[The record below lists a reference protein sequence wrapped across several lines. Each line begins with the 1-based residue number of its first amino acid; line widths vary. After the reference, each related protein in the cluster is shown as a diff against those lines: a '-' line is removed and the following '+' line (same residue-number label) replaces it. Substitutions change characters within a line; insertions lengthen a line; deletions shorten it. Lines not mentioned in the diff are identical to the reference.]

1 MEEGDGRI
9 ISSKNRYVNGKIL
22 IRLSVLQMAIEM
34 AIPTIPVIMKII
46 MNMMNIHNNNSNKNR

>member
-34 AIPTIPVIMKII
+34 AIPTIPVMMKII

>member
-34 AIPTIPVIMKII
+34 AIPTMPVMMKII

>member
-34 AIPTIPVIMKII
+34 AIPTIPVMMKII
-46 MNMMNIHNNNSNKNR
+46 MNMMIIHNNNSNKNR